1 MKPASDISDFSLQT
15 VLAVAPAEDQP
26 EAPVRHHVL
35 LDDRRCTCGQPRE
48 QCVRRRMRAMWGT

>member
-26 EAPVRHHVL
+26 EAPVR
-35 LDDRRCTCGQPRE
+35 
-48 QCVRRRMRAMWGT
+48 RRMRAMWGT